1 MRRRD
6 TLKTLGLGGLVAAG
20 LAACEKQQ
28 AQNVTKFQREF
39 EWKMVTTWPPNFPAF
54 GTGAVRFARAL
65 EVNSGGRISVRVF
78 GGGELVP
85 ALEVFDAVSRGTAD
99 LGHGTPA
106 YWRGKVPASQ
116 FFNGIPFGMSL
127 RMYNAWL
134 YHEGGWELWRDLYS
148 SFNLV
153 PVAAGNTDTQMGGWF
168 RKPLRSADDLKGLKM
183 RIVGFGGEVFARVG
197 GTPVLTAGSEILT
210 SLQTGNIDA
219 AEFSG
224 PYNDQAFGFHQ
235 VAKHYYYPG
244 WHEPTGM
251 VEALINKQS
260 FDALPEDLQS
270 IVIATALAENT
281 YLTAEFFAQNVKA
294 LKQLQQ
300 EHGVEVRLFPK
311 LIMDKL
317 KVAARDVLNEQ
328 AAKDADVARIF
339 SSYRTFQNA
348 AEVWDDMAQV

>member
-20 LAACEKQQ
+20 LAACEKEQTQ
-28 AQNVTKFQREF
+28 SVNKNQRQF
-39 EWKMVTTWPPNFPAF
+39 NWKLVTTWPPNFPAF

-65 EVNSGGRISVRVF
+65 EVNSGGRITVRIY
-78 GGGELVP
+78 GDGELVP

-134 YHEGGWELWRDLYS
+134 FHEGGWELWRNLYAP
-148 SFNLV
+148 FNLV

-168 RKPLRSADDLKGLKM
+168 RQPLQSVDDLKGLKM

-224 PYNDQAFGFHQ
+224 PYNDQAFGFQQ
-235 VAKHYYYPG
+235 VAKNYYYPG

-251 VEALINKQS
+251 VELLINKQS
-260 FDALPEDLQS
+260 FEALPEDLQS
-270 IVIATALAENT
+270 IVLATAVAENT
-281 YLTAEFFAQNVKA
+281 YLTSEFFARNVRA
-294 LKQLQQ
+294 LSQLKN
-300 EHGVEVRLFPK
+300 EHDVQVRPFPES
-311 LIMDKL
+311 IMNAL
-317 KVAARDVLNEQ
+317 RSAAEDVLNEQ
-328 AAKDADVARIF
+328 ASEDADVAKIF
-339 SSYRTFQNA
+339 ASYRKFQEA
-348 AEVWDDMAQV
+348 AVTWDHMARV